1 MDLVSAAAFVEADG
15 APLDRARLRA
25 LLHGETAPP
34 EALPRANDDGGFP
47 AFWSGGASSLDAT
60 CSMLDRL
67 SDLGDE
73 AATIRARAIL
83 FLQAHR
89 HRDGWWEED
98 ASFAE
103 QAPPWTR
110 PGDEAATVYL
120 TANCG
125 YWCDNAR
132 AADWLAARVSPDGR
146 LPSFVQAHWLAAALL
161 RRHALPAAFPLVRH
175 LAGRVDE
182 LGPAALA
189 WLASTL
195 PAEPVGAV
203 ARMLLANRQEPD
215 GRWRSEDGEAFD
227 VATTLAA
234 LRVLRASAPCSDAV

>member
-15 APLDRARLRA
+15 NPLDRARLRA

-34 EALPRANDDGGFP
+34 EALPRANDDGGFS
-47 AFWSGGASSLDAT
+47 AFWSGEDSSLDAT
-60 CSMLDRL
+60 CFMLDRL

-98 ASFAE
+98 ASLAE
-103 QAPPWTR
+103 RAPPSAR
-110 PGDEAATVYL
+110 AGDEAATVYL

-125 YWCDNAR
+125 FWCDNAR
-132 AADWLAARVSPDGR
+132 AADWLATRVAPDGR

-161 RRHALPAAFPLVRH
+161 RRHAHAAAFPLVRH
-175 LAGRVDE
+175 LAGRVGE

-203 ARMLLANRQEPD
+203 ARMLLTGRQEPD

-227 VATTLAA
+227 AAATVAAV
-234 LRVLRASAPCSDAV
+234 RVLRASP